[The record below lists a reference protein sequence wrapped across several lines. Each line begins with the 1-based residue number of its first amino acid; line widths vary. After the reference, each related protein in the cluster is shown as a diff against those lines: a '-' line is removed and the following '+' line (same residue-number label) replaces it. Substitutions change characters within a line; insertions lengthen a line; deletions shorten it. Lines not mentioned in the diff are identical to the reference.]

1 MYVFHVIAPAI
12 QIWQKVISQTNIFNI
27 FPFSVP
33 YNTVAKI
40 IQSNCKQ
47 QTKKYIPARSMW
59 LNWVFIDLANT
70 DEKHCLTI
78 DCINVN
84 KHGPGRY
91 RTPAGNPDKQVCYF
105 NQPHDDELYNV
116 FINMRIKTG
125 NFEEGIYC
133 KMDRVQGKLEN
144 ETFDAKKTLEDGS
157 RNDRL
162 SNIFSISKNEQSG
175 RGHRLQT
182 LLDTFSEEIGSQQ
195 DQDFQDDKDV
205 QKKSLQQY

>member
-1 MYVFHVIAPAI
+1 
-12 QIWQKVISQTNIFNI
+12 
-27 FPFSVP
+27 
-33 YNTVAKI
+33 
-40 IQSNCKQ
+40 
-47 QTKKYIPARSMW
+47 
-59 LNWVFIDLANT
+59 
-70 DEKHCLTI
+70 
-78 DCINVN
+78 
-84 KHGPGRY
+84 
-91 RTPAGNPDKQVCYF
+91 
-105 NQPHDDELYNV
+105 
-116 FINMRIKTG
+116 
-125 NFEEGIYC
+125 
-133 KMDRVQGKLEN
+133 MDRVQGKLEN